1 MPWLETPRPT
11 APTGLGLTIRSGGE
25 ATLTWK
31 GVEDPV
37 WQYAVYAIAAEDA
50 VGNRPSAEAARL
62 IGVTG
67 ETRLRLPAG
76 GAVRSGDLLLVRAVS
91 RANETGP
98 PSMALRWK
106 ANPESVGIAPVGA
119 PGAAETEKKARNST
133 PESAFPDTSPAD
145 DASEPESAPI
155 E

>member
-31 GVEDPV
+31 AVEAPV

-50 VGNRPSAEAARL
+50 VENRPTAEAARL

-76 GAVRSGDLLLVRAVS
+76 GAVRPGDLLLVRAVS
-91 RANETGP
+91 RSNETGP
-98 PSMALRWK
+98 PSRALRWK
-106 ANPESVGIAPVGA
+106 ANPETVEISPVE
-119 PGAAETEKKARNST
+119 AAEAEKPAGDSAV
-133 PESAFPDTSPAD
+133 ESASPDTLPAD
-145 DASEPESAPI
+145 DSPETEPAPA